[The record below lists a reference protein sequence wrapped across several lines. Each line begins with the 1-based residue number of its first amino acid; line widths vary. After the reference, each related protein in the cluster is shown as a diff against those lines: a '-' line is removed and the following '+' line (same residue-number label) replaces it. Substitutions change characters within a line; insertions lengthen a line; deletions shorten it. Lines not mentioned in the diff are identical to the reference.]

1 MDKYYI
7 YYGLSDETMGLL
19 KTDLSQVF
27 LIFDIIL
34 WIDTYIF
41 VSTQNFMYISNLA
54 SLLPR

>member
-34 WIDTYIF
+34 
-41 VSTQNFMYISNLA
+41 
-54 SLLPR
+54 